1 VNPLLLYDNRGLT
14 PPARLFQT
22 REGEGVNSQVKPFLM
37 GSETEYAAS
46 GRDEQGALL
55 YGEDVYDLLAEVV
68 RRERRWLPD
77 AADGSG
83 MFLENGARL
92 YLDCGHPEYATP
104 ECLTPEQVV
113 CHERA
118 GEELLALARREVLRA
133 RPGLRLSVAKNNI
146 DPVQPDEVS
155 YGAHESYTCWVA
167 AEAAA
172 PQLVPHLVSRTAYAG
187 SGALT
192 AHSEGLGFELSQR
205 ARHLCNVTGG
215 DTTGERAIFTTR
227 VREDYDG
234 EGGWLR
240 VHLIGKDS
248 QRSPFGAY
256 LTFATT
262 GLLIEM
268 LNRGYTVGAG
278 LALAEPVR
286 ALRTISLDPW
296 LRTRVALADGRHLTA
311 LEIQESYLAE
321 CERALERGGL
331 PEWAPA
337 AVRHWRETLAG
348 LAKGPLRLAD
358 RLDPYCKLLI
368 YEHELLRVG
377 YDWPDL
383 RDALV
388 RLKALRAGHAEE
400 VVAAVLAGSAAG
412 LAGEAAAEYGQAL
425 ATSGAGEERVL
436 ERLRFAV
443 RLQALDFQYHEL
455 GGLYDA
461 LRTAGRVRSVVAGA
475 PDVERAT
482 REAPPG
488 GRAAA
493 RGDCVRQL
501 QERGWTADWQ
511 SLWHVPSNR
520 FVDLRDPFAA
530 GWQVV
535 QLPRAAEAA
544 PASPS

>member
-1 VNPLLLYDNRGLT
+1 MNT
-14 PPARLFQT
+14 QA
-22 REGEGVNSQVKPFLM
+22 KPFLM
-37 GSETEYAAS
+37 GSETEYAAA

-77 AADGSG
+77 AGDNGG
-83 MFLENGARL
+83 LFLENGARL
-92 YLDCGHPEYATP
+92 YPDCGHPEYATP
-104 ECLTPEQVV
+104 ECHTPEQVV

-118 GEELLALARREVLRA
+118 GEELLALARREVLRG

-155 YGAHESYTCWVA
+155 YGTHESYTCWVTG
-167 AEAAA
+167 EAAG
-172 PQLVPHLVSRTAYAG
+172 PQLVPHLVSRTIYAG

-192 AHSEGLGFELSQR
+192 AHPEGHGFELSQR

-215 DTTGERAIFTTR
+215 DTTGERAIFSTR

-248 QRSPFGAY
+248 QRSPFGTY

-268 LNRGYTVGAG
+268 LNRGHTVGAG

-286 ALRTISLDPW
+286 ALRTISRDPW
-296 LRTRVALADGRHLTA
+296 LRVRVPLADGRQMAA

-321 CERALERGGL
+321 CERALQRGGL

-337 AVRHWRETLAG
+337 AVRHWRETLEDM
-348 LAKGPLRLAD
+348 AKGPLRLAD

-368 YEHELLRVG
+368 YEHELLRAG

-388 RLKALRAGHAEE
+388 RLNALRAGRSEE
-400 VVAAVLAGSAAG
+400 AACAVLAGSAAG
-412 LAGEAAAEYGQAL
+412 LTAEAAAEYDQAL
-425 ATSGAGEERVL
+425 ADSGAGNERVL

-455 GGLYDA
+455 DGLYDA
-461 LRTAGRVRSVVAGA
+461 LRAAGRVRSVVAGVT
-475 PDVERAT
+475 DVERAT

-488 GRAAA
+488 GRAEARAA
-493 RGDCVRQL
+493 CVRQL
-501 QERGWTADWQ
+501 QEGGWSADWQ
-511 SLWHVPSNR
+511 TLWHPASNR

-535 QLPRAAEAA
+535 QLPRATEAA
-544 PASPS
+544 PAPSA

>member
-1 VNPLLLYDNRGLT
+1 MNT
-14 PPARLFQT
+14 QA
-22 REGEGVNSQVKPFLM
+22 KPFLM

-46 GRDEQGALL
+46 GRDESGALL
-55 YGEDVYDLLAEVV
+55 CGEEVYDLLAEVV

-77 AADGSG
+77 ANDGCG
-83 MFLENGARL
+83 TFLENGARL

-104 ECLTPEQVV
+104 ECRAPEQVV

-155 YGAHESYTCWVA
+155 YGTHESYTCWVT

-172 PQLVPHLVSRTAYAG
+172 AQLVPHLVSRVVYAG

-192 AHSEGLGFELSQR
+192 AHPEGHGFELSQR
-205 ARHLCNVTGG
+205 ARHLCHVTGG

-234 EGGWLR
+234 AEGGWVR

-248 QRSPFGAY
+248 QRSPFGTY
-256 LTFATT
+256 LTFAAT

-268 LNRGYTVGAG
+268 LNRGHAVGLG
-278 LALAEPVR
+278 LELAEPVQ
-286 ALRTISLDPW
+286 ALRTISRDPW
-296 LRTRVALADGRHLTA
+296 LRARVPLLDGRRLTA
-311 LEIQESYLAE
+311 LEIQASYLEE
-321 CERALERGGL
+321 CECGLQRGGL

-337 AVRHWRETLAG
+337 AVRLWRETLAG
-348 LAKGPLRLAD
+348 LAKGPLGLAD

-368 YEHELLRVG
+368 YEHELLRAG

-383 RDALV
+383 RDALG
-388 RLKALRAGHAEE
+388 RLKALRAGHGEE

-412 LAGEAAAEYGQAL
+412 LAAEAVAGYDQAL
-425 ATSGAGEERVL
+425 TQSGAGQERVL

-443 RLQALDFQYHEL
+443 RLQALDFHYHEL

-461 LRTAGRVRSVVAGA
+461 LRAAGRVRPEVASA
-475 PDVERAT
+475 ADVERAT

-493 RGDCVRQL
+493 RGACVREL
-501 QERGWTADWQ
+501 QEGGWNADWG
-511 SLWHVPSNR
+511 SLWQVPSNR

-535 QLPRAAEAA
+535 QLPQAGAAAAAA
-544 PASPS
+544 PA

>member
-1 VNPLLLYDNRGLT
+1 MSG
-14 PPARLFQT
+14 
-22 REGEGVNSQVKPFLM
+22 GENSQVKPFLM

-55 YGEDVYDLLAEVV
+55 YGEDVYALLAEVV

-77 AADGSG
+77 AADEGG

-104 ECLTPEQVV
+104 ECRTPEQVV

-118 GEELLALARREVLRA
+118 GEELLARARREVMRA

-146 DPVQPDEVS
+146 DPVEPDEVS
-155 YGAHESYTCWVA
+155 YGTHESYTCWVA

-172 PQLVPHLVSRTAYAG
+172 PQLVPHLVSRIVYAG

-192 AHSEGLGFELSQR
+192 AHPEGHGFELSQR
-205 ARHLCNVTGG
+205 ARHLCNVTGD
-215 DTTGERAIFTTR
+215 DTTGERAIFSTR

-234 EGGWLR
+234 ADGGWVR

-248 QRSPFGAY
+248 QRSPFGTY

-268 LNRGYTVGAG
+268 LNRGHAVGRG
-278 LALAEPVR
+278 LALAEPVQ
-286 ALRTISLDPW
+286 ALRTISRDPW
-296 LRTRVALADGRHLTA
+296 LRARVLLADGRRLTA
-311 LEIQESYLAE
+311 LEIQETYLGE
-321 CERALERGGL
+321 CDQALQRGGL
-331 PEWAPA
+331 PEWAA
-337 AVRHWRETLAG
+337 EAVRHWRETLAG

-368 YEHELLRVG
+368 CEHELLRAG
-377 YDWPDL
+377 YDWADL
-383 RDALV
+383 RDALG
-388 RLKALRAGHAEE
+388 RLKALRDGHAEG
-400 VVAAVLAGSAAG
+400 VIAAVLAGSAAG
-412 LAGEAAAEYGQAL
+412 LAAEAAAEYDQAL
-425 ATSGAGEERVL
+425 TRSGAGQERVL
-436 ERLRFAV
+436 DRLRFAV
-443 RLQALDFQYHEL
+443 RLQALDFHYHEL

-461 LRTAGRVRSVVAGA
+461 LRADGRVRSVVGGPAE
-475 PDVERAT
+475 VEGAT

-493 RGDCVRQL
+493 RAACVREL
-501 QERGWTADWQ
+501 QEGGWNADWG

-520 FVDLRDPFAA
+520 FVDLHDPFA
-530 GWQVV
+530 GGGQVV
-535 QLPRAAEAA
+535 QLPRAGDTA
-544 PASPS
+544 PAPSA

>member
-1 VNPLLLYDNRGLT
+1 VS
-14 PPARLFQT
+14 
-22 REGEGVNSQVKPFLM
+22 SQVKRFLM
-37 GSETEYAAS
+37 GSETEYAAA
-46 GRDEQGALL
+46 GRDEQGTLL

-77 AADGSG
+77 GADSG

-92 YLDCGHPEYATP
+92 YPDCGHPEYATP
-104 ECLTPEQVV
+104 ECLTPEQLV

-118 GEELLALARREVLRA
+118 GEELLALARREALRA

-155 YGAHESYTCWVA
+155 YGTHESYTCWVT

-172 PQLVPHLVSRTAYAG
+172 PQLVPHLVSRTVYAG

-192 AHSEGLGFELSQR
+192 AHPEGHGFELSQR
-205 ARHLCNVTGG
+205 ARHLCHVTGE
-215 DTTGERAIFTTR
+215 DTTGDRAIFTTR
-227 VREDYDG
+227 TREDYDG
-234 EGGWLR
+234 EGGWVR

-248 QRSPFGAY
+248 QRSPFGTY

-262 GLLIEM
+262 ALLIEM
-268 LNRGYTVGAG
+268 LNRGYVFGTG
-278 LALAEPVR
+278 LALADPVR

-296 LRTRVALADGRHLTA
+296 LRARVPLADGRQLTA
-311 LEIQESYLAE
+311 LEIQEGYLAR
-321 CERALERGGL
+321 CERAVQVGGL

-337 AVRHWRETLAG
+337 AVRHWRATLVE
-348 LAKGPLRLAD
+348 LAQGPLRLAD

-368 YEHELLRVG
+368 YEHELLRAG
-377 YDWPDL
+377 YDWPNL
-383 RDALV
+383 RDALA
-388 RLKALRAGHAEE
+388 RLKALRAAQSPE

-412 LAGEAAAEYGQAL
+412 LTGEAVTQYDQAL
-425 ATSGAGEERVL
+425 ADSGAAQERVL

-455 GGLYDA
+455 DGLYDA
-461 LRTAGRVRSVVAGA
+461 LRAAGRVRPVVAGA
-475 PDVERAT
+475 ADVERAT

-493 RGDCVRQL
+493 RAACVRQL
-501 QERGWTADWQ
+501 QEGGWSADWQ
-511 SLWHVPSNR
+511 SLWHPVSNR
-520 FVDLRDPFAA
+520 WVDLRDPFLD
-530 GWQVV
+530 GWQIR
-535 QLPRAAEAA
+535 QSPSAPDAA
-544 PASPS
+544 PAPSA